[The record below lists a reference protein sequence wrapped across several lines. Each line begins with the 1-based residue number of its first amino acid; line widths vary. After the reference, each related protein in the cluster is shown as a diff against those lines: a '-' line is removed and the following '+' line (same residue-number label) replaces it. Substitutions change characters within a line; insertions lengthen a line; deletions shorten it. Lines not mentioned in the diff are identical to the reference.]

1 MDLKMKK
8 EKHMDLKIKK
18 EKQMDLKLKKG
29 KTDGFKD
36 KKVSK
41 KQDGGL
47 KDWIPKYERT
57 MFEQINPRKSL
68 LSGFYHIRTIN
79 NKSNIE
85 REKIF
90 QKIFIDILMKK
101 ALFKIQS
108 NHTLAEMAYGVL
120 RKGLSFNSK
129 PKIIVVIYKIEIVKI
144 KNIDL
149 ES

>member
-1 MDLKMKK
+1 MDLKM
-8 EKHMDLKIKK
+8 
-18 EKQMDLKLKKG
+18 
-29 KTDGFKD
+29 

-101 ALFKIQS
+101 SAFQNPIKS
-108 NHTLAEMAYGVL
+108 YFGRNGL
-120 RKGLSFNSK
+120 RLRFNFQF
-129 PKIIVVIYKIEIVKI
+129 
-144 KNIDL
+144 
-149 ES
+149 